1 MLEHTLKRRC
11 SLSSNLSVFAL
22 CASAG
27 MERQRS
33 AAALRDAQAQ
43 QQLGP
48 YAQSSQADEQKRTV
62 SQKESTTDIDAF
74 PASLSTIV

>member
-1 MLEHTLKRRC
+1 
-11 SLSSNLSVFAL
+11 
-22 CASAG
+22 